1 MKKLLSIL
9 VLSLLFSGNAFAD
22 ILLNKCVNVE
32 KDNTISKLKENIR
45 HEYYI
50 SFNEG
55 KVYYTYVGDR
65 SLTDFLNK
73 KREEAGSKV
82 KSRTTNKVYSIT
94 FVDDKILTAEFD
106 ETDEHGTSL
115 KKEIEIDF
123 ETNRVS
129 KFVYGLNN
137 PGKKVSKMMKDLYER
152 TDGRPFNLLQ
162 CINVNVGA
170 TGDASGS
177 S

>member
-1 MKKLLSIL
+1 MKKLFSTIL
-9 VLSLLFSGNAFAD
+9 VISFLLSGIAYAD

-73 KREEAGSKV
+73 KREEVGLKV
-82 KSRTTNKVYSIT
+82 QSRTTNEVYSIT

-106 ETDEHGTSL
+106 
-115 KKEIEIDF
+115 
-123 ETNRVS
+123 
-129 KFVYGLNN
+129 
-137 PGKKVSKMMKDLYER
+137 
-152 TDGRPFNLLQ
+152 
-162 CINVNVGA
+162 
-170 TGDASGS
+170 
-177 S
+177 